1 MYYFQHTMKQPYRVK
16 ERDLEGKI
24 ADALRELLRRIPF
37 VQIEGIEQEV
47 PSDKDGRTRMDIVAR
62 VNVGGQPWQLVG
74 ECKREGQPR
83 QVRGAVLQLKDYLA
97 RIPGES
103 KYGLVL
109 APFISKESAG
119 MCREAGVGYL
129 DLAGNCSM
137 SFGTVFIETRSPD
150 NPFRKRRELRSVFSP
165 KALRIL
171 RVMLTGRI
179 RPWKVTELAETA
191 GVSLGQVSNV
201 RKRLL
206 DREWAAVREDGIEL
220 MKPAEVLRAWQE
232 QRARVIGRADEFF
245 TLDRQGEFEAKLAET
260 CDRLRL
266 RCVLTE
272 LAAAARLAPMSRYLR
287 TRAYV
292 ENIGQV
298 VGELKLKR
306 VETGANVV
314 LVQPFDDGVFY
325 GMRQVDGVP
334 VACPVQVY
342 ADLGSAGGRSEEA
355 AEALFEQV
363 IQKEWQTE
371 TP

>member
-1 MYYFQHTMKQPYRVK
+1 MKTPFTMKESEVGAK
-16 ERDLEGKI
+16 LAE
-24 ADALRELLRRIPF
+24 ALRSLLARIPF
-37 VQIEGIEQEV
+37 VKIEAIDREV
-47 PSDKDGRTRMDIVAR
+47 PADDAGRTRMDIVASLKVR
-62 VNVGGQPWQLVG
+62 QESWQLVG
-74 ECKREGQPR
+74 ECKRDGQPR
-83 QVRGAVLQLKDYLA
+83 QVRGAMLQLKDYIS

-109 APFISKESAG
+109 APFISEESAG

-129 DLAGNCSM
+129 DLAGNCWM
-137 SFGTVFIETRSPD
+137 SFGSVFIETRSAE

-179 RPWKVTELAETA
+179 RQWKVTELAEAA

-201 RKRLL
+201 RKQLL
-206 DREWAAVREDGIEL
+206 NREWAAVRADGIEIT
-220 MKPAEVLRAWQE
+220 KPTDVLLAWQA
-232 QRARVIGRADEFF
+232 QRARPVGRADEFF
-245 TLDRQGEFEAKLAET
+245 TLDKQGEFENKLAEA
-260 CDRLRL
+260 CNRLGL
-266 RCVLTE
+266 RCALTE

-292 ENIGQV
+292 EDIGRV
-298 VGELKLKR
+298 VEELKLKR

-314 LVQPFDDGVFY
+314 LVQPFDSGVFY
-325 GMRQVDGVP
+325 GTRPVSGVP

-355 AEALFEQV
+355 AEALLEQV
-363 IQKEWQTE
+363 IQKEWKTK